1 MACLL
6 FVETQSCSDLG
17 EGSNIKI
24 PQISPKVTSLPATY
38 RNCYVHPTG
47 AGGGGGGL
55 GAGLAPPR
63 TPELR
68 RHSDVS
74 PASLKE
80 LEKVAGERREELR
93 WEREM
98 EWRQHGKRESS
109 RGSPGTS
116 RVGSP
121 QAERRPFGD
130 ERNWDPRLKQ
140 GKCKF
145 YYGTASCTA
154 CNRESKLSNLLRS

>member
-1 MACLL
+1 M
-6 FVETQSCSDLG
+6 
-17 EGSNIKI
+17 
-24 PQISPKVTSLPATY
+24 SPRVTALNATY

-47 AGGGGGGL
+47 SGGGGGGL
-55 GAGLAPPR
+55 GTGLAPPR
-63 TPELR
+63 SPELR

-93 WEREM
+93 WEREI

-109 RGSPGTS
+109 RGSPGAS

-121 QAERRPFGD
+121 QAERRPCEDRG
-130 ERNWDPRLKQ
+130 WDPRLKP
-140 GKCKF
+140 GKWRSHRDA
-145 YYGTASCTA
+145 ASVKGVTET
-154 CNRESKLSNLLRS
+154 RSKAN

>member
-1 MACLL
+1 
-6 FVETQSCSDLG
+6 
-17 EGSNIKI
+17 
-24 PQISPKVTSLPATY
+24 
-38 RNCYVHPTG
+38 
-47 AGGGGGGL
+47 
-55 GAGLAPPR
+55 
-63 TPELR
+63 
-68 RHSDVS
+68 VS

-130 ERNWDPRLKQ
+130 ERNWDPRLKP
-140 GKCKF
+140 GKSKF
-145 YYGTASCTA
+145 YLVQLPVQRVMGKVSSVT
-154 CNRESKLSNLLRS
+154 

>member
-1 MACLL
+1 MRGLSAVCGNTILL
-6 FVETQSCSDLG
+6 RPGG
-17 EGSNIKI
+17 EGANN
-24 PQISPKVTSLPATY
+24 PPISPRVTPLSAAY

-47 AGGGGGGL
+47 AGGGGASL

-63 TPELR
+63 GPELR

-130 ERNWDPRLKQ
+130 ERSWDPRLKP
-140 GKCKF
+140 GK
-145 YYGTASCTA
+145 
-154 CNRESKLSNLLRS
+154 